1 MPSRRIIAIWFPYIG
16 AERILRKTQHTLENP
31 IVVVAKRSQSE
42 IISSISAAAQYKGL
56 FVGQSLRDASSIC
69 PHLFV
74 ETQDLYAETQFL
86 KGICR
91 WSSKFSPWVA
101 PEGNTGLIMDI
112 TGCSHLFG
120 GENKMINYILLAYDE
135 IGLTTKIGCADTVGA
150 AWALSRYSE
159 KTLQNYRNGDAI
171 EQEAR
176 ATRSRSAK
184 RSLREI
190 PNNLKITKSSNYF
203 IAPTGKIRQSISNL
217 PVAALR
223 LEIQTENTL
232 AQLGLRQI
240 GDIINQ
246 PRASLNRRFGLSLLK
261 RVDQAL
267 GSLPEPI
274 SPLQPELSFGV
285 RISFPD
291 PIGLKSDIIAGLDR
305 ILYRLCS
312 NLKKKDLGTQ
322 KVLLQAF
329 RTDNTLSSLEVGLA
343 QPSNS
348 FKHIRDLMIIKLDD
362 LDIQFGIDIL
372 RLEAIRTEVLNK
384 SKHIGHV
391 LVSERNASRIEKN
404 INPENLISKLGVR
417 IGLENITRL
426 CPAKSNIPE
435 KTYTILSA
443 AWSEPAKDWPEP
455 KSYRPIQLWVPEIIN
470 APDKPNPLSE
480 FKWRGK
486 IWHITESYGPERIS
500 PEWWLD
506 EPKWRSG
513 VRDYW
518 FVQCDTGD
526 RLWIYYAHG
535 GLMSSGWFC
544 HGKFA

>member
-1 MPSRRIIAIWFPYIG
+1 MPGRRVIAIWFPYIG
-16 AERILRKTQHTLENP
+16 AERIFRKTQYSLGKP
-31 IVVVAKRSQSE
+31 VVVVAKKSQSE
-42 IISSISAAAQYKGL
+42 VISSISAAAQYKGL
-56 FVGQSLRDASSIC
+56 FVGQPLRDASAIC

-74 ETQDLYAETQFL
+74 QTQNSYAETQFL

-101 PEGNTGLIMDI
+101 LEGNTGLIMDI

-120 GENKMINYILLAYDE
+120 GEDKMISHILLAYDE
-135 IGLTTKIGCADTVGA
+135 LGLTTKIGCADTVGA

-159 KTLQNYRNGDAI
+159 KPLQNYRNGNAI

-184 RSLREI
+184 RPFKDISD
-190 PNNLKITKSSNYF
+190 NLKITKNSKYF
-203 IAPTGKIRQSISNL
+203 IAPPGKIRQSISSL

-223 LEIQTENTL
+223 LEIQTQNTL

-240 GDIINQ
+240 GDIISQ

-261 RVDQAL
+261 RVDQAM
-267 GSLPEPI
+267 GNLPEPI
-274 SPLQPELSFGV
+274 SPLQPELNFGV

-291 PIGLKSDIIAGLDR
+291 PIGLKSDIIAGIDR
-305 ILYRLCS
+305 ILDRLCS
-312 NLKKKDLGTQ
+312 NLKKKNLGAQ
-322 KVLLQAF
+322 KILLQAF
-329 RTDNTLSSLEVGLA
+329 RTDNTIGSIEVGLA

-348 FKHIRDLMIIKLDD
+348 FMHIRDLVIIKLDD
-362 LDIQFGIDIL
+362 LNVQFGIDIL
-372 RLEAIRTEVLNK
+372 RLEATKTEVLTK
-384 SKHIGHV
+384 YKHIGHV
-391 LVSERNASRIEKN
+391 LVGEHNASRIEKN

-417 IGLENITRL
+417 IGLENIIRL
-426 CPAKSNIPE
+426 HPAKSNIPE
-435 KTYTILSA
+435 KTYTMLSA
-443 AWSEPAKDWPEP
+443 AWSEQAKEWPKPE
-455 KSYRPIQLWVPEIIN
+455 SYRPIQLWVPEIIN
-470 APDKPNPLSE
+470 APDKPKPLSE

-506 EPKWRSG
+506 DPKWRSG

-518 FVQCDTGD
+518 FIQCNTGD

-544 HGKFA
+544 QGKFA

>member
-1 MPSRRIIAIWFPYIG
+1 MPGRRIIAIWFPYMG
-16 AERILRKTQHTLENP
+16 TERILRKTQHSLGKP
-31 IVVVAKRSQSE
+31 VVVVAKKSQSE
-42 IISSISAAAQYKGL
+42 IISSISATAQYKGL
-56 FVGQSLRDASSIC
+56 FVGQSLRDASAIC

-74 ETQDLYAETQFL
+74 QTQNSYAETQFL

-120 GENKMINYILLAYDE
+120 GEDRMINHILLAYDE
-135 IGLTTKIGCADTVGA
+135 LGLTTKIGCADTVGA

-159 KTLQNYRNGDAI
+159 KTLQNYRNGNAI

-184 RSLREI
+184 RSFKDI
-190 PNNLKITKSSNYF
+190 PNNLKVTKSSNYF
-203 IAPTGKIRQSISNL
+203 IAPPGEIRQSISNF

-223 LEIQTENTL
+223 LEIKTQNTL

-267 GSLPEPI
+267 GNLPEPI
-274 SPLQPELSFGV
+274 SPLRPELNFGV

-291 PIGLKSDIIAGLDR
+291 PIGLKSDIIASIDR
-305 ILYRLCS
+305 ILDRLCS
-312 NLKKKDLGTQ
+312 NLRKKNLGAQ

-329 RTDNTLSSLEVGLA
+329 RTDNTTGSIAVGLA

-362 LDIQFGIDIL
+362 LNVQFGIDIL
-372 RLEAIRTEVLNK
+372 RLEATRTEVLTKDN
-384 SKHIGHV
+384 HIGHV
-391 LVSERNASRIEKN
+391 LVGERNASRIEKN

-417 IGLENITRL
+417 IGLENIIRL
-426 CPAKSNIPE
+426 HPAKSNIPE
-435 KTYTILSA
+435 KTYTMLSA
-443 AWSEPAKDWPEP
+443 AWSEQAKEWPKP

-506 EPKWRSG
+506 DPKWRSG

-518 FVQCDTGD
+518 FIQCNTGD

-544 HGKFA
+544 QGKFA

>member
-1 MPSRRIIAIWFPYIG
+1 MPGRRIIAIWFPYMG
-16 AERILRKTQHTLENP
+16 AERILRKTKHSLGKP
-31 IVVVAKRSQSE
+31 VVIIAKKSQSE

-56 FVGQSLRDASSIC
+56 FVGQSLRDASAIC

-74 ETQDLYAETQFL
+74 QTQNSYAETQFL

-101 PEGNTGLIMDI
+101 TEGNNGLIMDI

-120 GENKMINYILLAYDE
+120 GEDKMITHILLAYDE
-135 IGLTTKIGCADTVGA
+135 LGLTTKIGCADTVGA

-159 KTLQNYRNGDAI
+159 KTLQNYRNGNAI

-184 RSLREI
+184 RSFKDT
-190 PNNLKITKSSNYF
+190 PNNLKITKSSKYF
-203 IAPTGKIRQSISNL
+203 IAPPGKIRQSISNF

-223 LEIQTENTL
+223 LEIQTQNTL

-267 GSLPEPI
+267 GNLPEPI
-274 SPLQPELSFGV
+274 SPLQPELNFGV

-291 PIGLKSDIIAGLDR
+291 PIGLKSDIIAGIDR
-305 ILYRLCS
+305 ILDRLCS
-312 NLKKKDLGTQ
+312 NLKKKNLGAQ

-329 RTDNTLSSLEVGLA
+329 RTDNTIGSIEVGLA

-348 FKHIRDLMIIKLDD
+348 FKHIRDLMIIKIDD
-362 LDIQFGIDIL
+362 LNVQFGIDIL
-372 RLEAIRTEVLNK
+372 RLEATRTEVLTK
-384 SKHIGHV
+384 YKHIGHV
-391 LVSERNASRIEKN
+391 LVGERNASRIEKN

-417 IGLENITRL
+417 IGLENIIRL
-426 CPAKSNIPE
+426 HPAKSNIPE
-435 KTYTILSA
+435 KTYTMLSA
-443 AWSEPAKDWPEP
+443 AWSEQAKEWPKP

-486 IWHITESYGPERIS
+486 IWYITESYGPERIS

-506 EPKWRSG
+506 DPKWRSG

-518 FVQCDTGD
+518 FIQCNTGD

-544 HGKFA
+544 QGKFA

>member
-1 MPSRRIIAIWFPYIG
+1 MQ
-16 AERILRKTQHTLENP
+16 TQN
-31 IVVVAKRSQSE
+31 S
-42 IISSISAAAQYKGL
+42 
-56 FVGQSLRDASSIC
+56 
-69 PHLFV
+69 
-74 ETQDLYAETQFL
+74 YAETQFL

-101 PEGNTGLIMDI
+101 SEGNSGLIMDI

-120 GENKMINYILLAYDE
+120 GENEMITQILLAYDKLN
-135 IGLTTKIGCADTVGA
+135 LTAKIGCADTVGA

-184 RSLREI
+184 RSFKDI
-190 PNNLKITKSSNYF
+190 SNNLKISKSNKYF
-203 IAPTGKIRQSISNL
+203 VAPPGKIRQSISNF

-223 LEIQTENTL
+223 LEIQTQNTL

-267 GSLPEPI
+267 GNLPEPI
-274 SPLQPELSFGV
+274 SPLQPELNFGV

-291 PIGLKSDIIAGLDR
+291 PIGLKPDIIAGLDR
-305 ILYRLCS
+305 ILDRLCS
-312 NLKKKDLGTQ
+312 NLKKKTLGAQ
-322 KVLLQAF
+322 KILLQAF
-329 RTDNTLSSLEVGLA
+329 RTDNTIGSIEVGLA
-343 QPSNS
+343 QSSNS
-348 FKHIRDLMIIKLDD
+348 FKHIRDLIIIKLDD
-362 LDIQFGIDIL
+362 LDVQFGIDIL
-372 RLEAIRTEVLNK
+372 RLEATRTEVLTK
-384 SKHIGHV
+384 YKHVGHV
-391 LVSERNASRIEKN
+391 LMGERNKSRTEKN
-404 INPENLISKLGVR
+404 KNPENLISKLGAR
-417 IGLENITRL
+417 IGLENIIRL
-426 CPAKSNIPE
+426 HPAKSNIPE
-435 KTYTILSA
+435 KTYTMLSA
-443 AWSEPAKDWPEP
+443 AWSEPAKKWQKP
-455 KSYRPIQLWVPEIIN
+455 KSYRPVQLWTPEIIN

-486 IWHITESYGPERIS
+486 IWYITENYGPERIS

-518 FVQCDTGD
+518 FVQCATGD

-535 GLMSSGWFC
+535 ALISSGWFC
-544 HGKFA
+544 QGKFA

>member
-1 MPSRRIIAIWFPYIG
+1 MPSRRIIAIWFPYMG
-16 AERILRKTQHTLENP
+16 AERILRKTQHNP
-31 IVVVAKRSQSE
+31 EEPIIIVAKKAQSE
-42 IISSISAAAQYKGL
+42 IITSISAVAQYKGL
-56 FVGQSLRDASSIC
+56 FVGQSLRDASAIC
-69 PHLFV
+69 TRLFV
-74 ETQDLYAETQFL
+74 QTQNSYAETQFL

-101 PEGNTGLIMDI
+101 SEGNSGLIMDI

-120 GENKMINYILLAYDE
+120 GENEMIAQILLAYDKLN
-135 IGLTTKIGCADTVGA
+135 LTAKIGCADTVGA

-184 RSLREI
+184 RSFKDI
-190 PNNLKITKSSNYF
+190 SNNLKISKSNKYF
-203 IAPTGKIRQSISNL
+203 VAPPGKIRQSISNF

-223 LEIQTENTL
+223 LEIQTQNTL

-267 GSLPEPI
+267 GNLPEPI
-274 SPLQPELSFGV
+274 SPLQPELNFGV

-291 PIGLKSDIIAGLDR
+291 PIGLKPDIIAGLDR
-305 ILYRLCS
+305 ILDRLCS
-312 NLKKKDLGTQ
+312 NLKKKTLGAQ
-322 KVLLQAF
+322 KILLQAF
-329 RTDNTLSSLEVGLA
+329 RTDNTIGSIEVGLA
-343 QPSNS
+343 QSSNS
-348 FKHIRDLMIIKLDD
+348 FKHIRDLIIIKLDD
-362 LDIQFGIDIL
+362 LDVQFGIDIL
-372 RLEAIRTEVLNK
+372 RLEATRTEVLTK
-384 SKHIGHV
+384 YKHVGHV
-391 LVSERNASRIEKN
+391 LVGERNKSRTEKN
-404 INPENLISKLGVR
+404 KNPENLISKLGAR
-417 IGLENITRL
+417 IGLENIIRL
-426 CPAKSNIPE
+426 HPAKSNIPE
-435 KTYTILSA
+435 KTYTMLSA
-443 AWSEPAKDWPEP
+443 AWSEPEKKWQKP
-455 KSYRPIQLWVPEIIN
+455 KSYRPVQLWTPEIIN

-486 IWHITESYGPERIS
+486 IWYITESYGPERIS

-518 FVQCDTGD
+518 LVKCATGD

-535 GLMSSGWFC
+535 ALMSSGWFC
-544 HGKFA
+544 QGKFA

>member
-1 MPSRRIIAIWFPYIG
+1 MPSRRVIATWFPHLG
-16 AERILRKTQHTLENP
+16 AERILRKTQHNP
-31 IVVVAKRSQSE
+31 EEPLVVVAQKSQSE
-42 IISSISAAAQYKGL
+42 IITSISTFANHKGL
-56 FVGQSLRDASSIC
+56 FVGQSLRDANAIC
-69 PHLFV
+69 PRLFV
-74 ETQDLYAETQFL
+74 QTQNSYAETQFL

-101 PEGNTGLIMDI
+101 PEGNMGLVMDI

-120 GENKMINYILLAYDE
+120 GENKMIHHILLAYE
-135 IGLTTKIGCADTVGA
+135 ELGLTTKIGCADTLGA

-159 KTLQNYRNGDAI
+159 ETLKNYRNGDAI

-184 RSLREI
+184 RSLSNI
-190 PNNLKITKSSNYF
+190 LDNLKITKSSKYF
-203 IAPTGKIRQSISNL
+203 IAPPGKIRQSISKF

-223 LEIQTENTL
+223 LEIQTQNTL
-232 AQLGLRQI
+232 VQLGLRQI

-246 PRASLNRRFGLSLLK
+246 PRATLSRRFGFSLLK

-285 RISFPD
+285 RMSFPD
-291 PIGLKSDIIAGLDR
+291 PIGLKPDIIAGLDR
-305 ILYRLCS
+305 ILDRLCS
-312 NLKKKDLGTQ
+312 NLKNKTLGAQ
-322 KVLLQAF
+322 KILLQAF
-329 RTDNTLSSLEVGLA
+329 RTDNTIGSIEVGFA

-348 FKHIRDLMIIKLDD
+348 FEYIRDLIIIKIDD
-362 LDIQFGIDIL
+362 LDVKFGIYIL
-372 RLEAIRTEVLNK
+372 RLEAVRVEVLTKN
-384 SKHIGHV
+384 KHIGH
-391 LVSERNASRIEKN
+391 LVVGERNRSHTKKN
-404 INPENLISKLGVR
+404 ISIGNLISKLGVR

-426 CPAKSNIPE
+426 NPAESNIPE
-435 KTYTILSA
+435 KTYNILAA
-443 AWSEPAKDWPEP
+443 AWSDPTKKWPRP
-455 KSYRPIQLWVPEIIN
+455 KSVRPVKLWPPEIIS
-470 APDKPNPLSE
+470 APNKPNPLSQ
-480 FKWRGK
+480 FKWRRK
-486 IWHITESYGPERIS
+486 IWKISESYGPERIS

-506 EPKWRSG
+506 DPKWRSG

-544 HGKFA
+544 QGKFA

>member
-1 MPSRRIIAIWFPYIG
+1 MG
-16 AERILRKTQHTLENP
+16 AERILRKNQHNSETP
-31 IVVVAKRSQSE
+31 IAVVAKKSQGE
-42 IISSISAAAQYKGL
+42 IITSISATAQSEGL
-56 FVGQSLRDASSIC
+56 FIGQSLRDASAIC

-74 ETQDLYAETQFL
+74 QTQNSHAETQFL
-86 KGICR
+86 RSICR

-101 PEGNTGLIMDI
+101 PERNMGLIMDI

-120 GENKMINYILLAYDE
+120 GENKMINHILLAYDE
-135 IGLTTKIGCADTVGA
+135 LNLTTKIGCADTVGA
-150 AWALSRYSE
+150 AWAVSRYSE
-159 KTLQNYRNGDAI
+159 ETLQSYRNGDAI

-184 RSLREI
+184 RSLKNI
-190 PNNLKITKSSNYF
+190 SNDLKINKSSKYF
-203 IAPTGKIRQSISNL
+203 IVPPGKIRQSISNF

-223 LEIQTENTL
+223 LEIQTQNTL

-240 GDIINQ
+240 GDIIKQ
-246 PRASLNRRFGLSLLK
+246 PRASINRRFGFNLLK

-267 GSLPEPI
+267 GNLPEPI
-274 SPLQPELSFGV
+274 SPLQPELNFGV

-291 PIGLKSDIIAGLDR
+291 PIGLKPDIIAGLDR
-305 ILYRLCS
+305 ILDRLCS
-312 NLKKKDLGTQ
+312 NLKRKNLGAQ
-322 KVLLQAF
+322 KILLQAF
-329 RTDNTLSSLEVGLA
+329 QTNSTTKSIEVGLA

-348 FKHIRDLMIIKLDD
+348 FRHIRDLLIVKLDG

-372 RLEAIRTEVLNK
+372 RLEATRTEMFTK
-384 SKHIGHV
+384 DKHIGH
-391 LVSERNASRIEKN
+391 LVVSKNNKSRTEKN
-404 INPENLISKLGVR
+404 IKPENLISKLGVR
-417 IGLENITRL
+417 IGLENIIRL
-426 CPAKSNIPE
+426 HPATSNIPE
-435 KTYTILSA
+435 KTYNVLSA
-443 AWSEPAKDWPEP
+443 AWSEPAKEWPKP
-455 KSYRPIQLWVPEIIN
+455 ISYRPVQLWSPEIIN

-486 IWHITESYGPERIS
+486 IWYITESRGPERIS

-506 EPKWRSG
+506 DPKWRSG

-544 HGKFA
+544 QGKFS

>member
-1 MPSRRIIAIWFPYIG
+1 MPGRRIIAIWFPYMG
-16 AERILRKTQHTLENP
+16 AERILRKTKHSLGKP
-31 IVVVAKRSQSE
+31 VVIVAKKSQSE

-56 FVGQSLRDASSIC
+56 FVGQSLRDASAIC
-69 PHLFV
+69 PNLFV
-74 ETQDLYAETQFL
+74 QTQNSYAETQFL

-101 PEGNTGLIMDI
+101 TEGNNGLIMDI

-120 GENKMINYILLAYDE
+120 GEDKMITHILLAYDE
-135 IGLTTKIGCADTVGA
+135 LGLTTKIGCADTVGA

-159 KTLQNYRNGDAI
+159 KTLQNYRNGNAI

-184 RSLREI
+184 RSLKNI
-190 PNNLKITKSSNYF
+190 SNDLKINKSSKYF
-203 IAPTGKIRQSISNL
+203 IVPPGKIRQSISNF

-223 LEIQTENTL
+223 LEIQTQNTL

-240 GDIINQ
+240 GDIIKQ
-246 PRASLNRRFGLSLLK
+246 PRASINRRFGFNLLK

-267 GSLPEPI
+267 GNLPEPI
-274 SPLQPELSFGV
+274 SPLQPELNFGV

-291 PIGLKSDIIAGLDR
+291 PIGLKPDIIAGLDR
-305 ILYRLCS
+305 ILDRLCS
-312 NLKKKDLGTQ
+312 NLKRKNLGAQ
-322 KVLLQAF
+322 KILLQAF
-329 RTDNTLSSLEVGLA
+329 QTNSTTKSIEVGLA

-348 FKHIRDLMIIKLDD
+348 FKHIRDLLIVKLDG

-372 RLEAIRTEVLNK
+372 RLEATRTEMFTK
-384 SKHIGHV
+384 DKHIGH
-391 LVSERNASRIEKN
+391 LVVSKNNKSRTEKK
-404 INPENLISKLGVR
+404 IKPENLISKLGVR
-417 IGLENITRL
+417 IGLENIIRL
-426 CPAKSNIPE
+426 HPATSNIPE
-435 KTYTILSA
+435 KTYNVLSA
-443 AWSEPAKDWPEP
+443 AWSEPAKEWPKP
-455 KSYRPIQLWVPEIIN
+455 ISYRPVQLWSPEIIN

-486 IWHITESYGPERIS
+486 IWYITESRGPERIS

-506 EPKWRSG
+506 DPKWRSG

-544 HGKFA
+544 QGKFS

>member
-1 MPSRRIIAIWFPYIG
+1 MG
-16 AERILRKTQHTLENP
+16 AERILRKTQHSLGKP
-31 IVVVAKRSQSE
+31 VVIVAKKSQSE

-56 FVGQSLRDASSIC
+56 FVGQSLRDASAIC

-74 ETQDLYAETQFL
+74 QTQNSYAEAQFL

-101 PEGNTGLIMDI
+101 PEGNNGLIMDI

-120 GENKMINYILLAYDE
+120 GEDKMVTHILLAYDE
-135 IGLTTKIGCADTVGA
+135 LGLTTKIGCADTVGA

-159 KTLQNYRNGDAI
+159 KTLQNYRNGNAI

-184 RSLREI
+184 RSFKDI
-190 PNNLKITKSSNYF
+190 PNNFKITKSSKYF
-203 IAPTGKIRQSISNL
+203 IAPPGKIRQSISNF

-223 LEIQTENTL
+223 LEIQTQNTL

-267 GSLPEPI
+267 GNLPEPI
-274 SPLQPELSFGV
+274 SPLQPELNFGV

-291 PIGLKSDIIAGLDR
+291 PIGLKSDIIAGIDR
-305 ILYRLCS
+305 ILDRLCS
-312 NLKKKDLGTQ
+312 NLKKKNLGAQ

-329 RTDNTLSSLEVGLA
+329 KTDNTIGSIEVGLA

-348 FKHIRDLMIIKLDD
+348 FKHIRDLMIIKIDD
-362 LDIQFGIDIL
+362 LNVQFGIDIL
-372 RLEAIRTEVLNK
+372 RLEATRTEVLTK
-384 SKHIGHV
+384 YKHIGHI
-391 LVSERNASRIEKN
+391 LVGERNASRTEKN

-417 IGLENITRL
+417 IGLENIIRL
-426 CPAKSNIPE
+426 HPAKSNIPE
-435 KTYTILSA
+435 KTYTMLSA
-443 AWSEPAKDWPEP
+443 AWSEQAKEWPKP

-486 IWHITESYGPERIS
+486 IWYITESYGPERIS

-506 EPKWRSG
+506 DPKWRSG

-518 FVQCDTGD
+518 FIQCNTGD

-544 HGKFA
+544 QGTFA

>member
-1 MPSRRIIAIWFPYIG
+1 MG
-16 AERILRKTQHTLENP
+16 AERILRKTQHNP
-31 IVVVAKRSQSE
+31 EEPIIIVAKKAQSE
-42 IISSISAAAQYKGL
+42 IITSISAVAQYKGL
-56 FVGQSLRDASSIC
+56 FVGQSLRDASAIC
-69 PHLFV
+69 TRLFV
-74 ETQDLYAETQFL
+74 QTQNSYAEIQFL
-86 KGICR
+86 NGICR

-101 PEGNTGLIMDI
+101 SEGNSGLIMDI

-120 GENKMINYILLAYDE
+120 GENEMIAQILLAYDKLN
-135 IGLTTKIGCADTVGA
+135 LTAKIGCADTVGA

-184 RSLREI
+184 RSFKDI
-190 PNNLKITKSSNYF
+190 SNNLKISKSNKYF
-203 IAPTGKIRQSISNL
+203 VAPPGKIRQSISNF

-223 LEIQTENTL
+223 LEIQTQNTL

-267 GSLPEPI
+267 GNLPEPI
-274 SPLQPELSFGV
+274 SPLQPELNFGV

-291 PIGLKSDIIAGLDR
+291 PIGLKPDIIAGLDR
-305 ILYRLCS
+305 ILDRLCS
-312 NLKKKDLGTQ
+312 NLKKKTLGAQ
-322 KVLLQAF
+322 KILLQAF
-329 RTDNTLSSLEVGLA
+329 RTDNTIGSIEVGLA
-343 QPSNS
+343 QSSNS
-348 FKHIRDLMIIKLDD
+348 FKHIRDLIIIKLDD
-362 LDIQFGIDIL
+362 LDVQFGIDIL
-372 RLEAIRTEVLNK
+372 RLEATRTEVLTK
-384 SKHIGHV
+384 YKHVGHV
-391 LVSERNASRIEKN
+391 LVGERNKSRTEKN
-404 INPENLISKLGVR
+404 KNPENLISKLGAR
-417 IGLENITRL
+417 IGLENIIRL
-426 CPAKSNIPE
+426 HPAKSNIPE
-435 KTYTILSA
+435 KTYTMLSA
-443 AWSEPAKDWPEP
+443 AWSEPAKNWQKP
-455 KSYRPIQLWVPEIIN
+455 KSYLPVQLWTPEIIN

-486 IWHITESYGPERIS
+486 IWYITESYGPERIS

-518 FVQCDTGD
+518 FVQCATGD

-535 GLMSSGWFC
+535 ALMSSGWFC
-544 HGKFA
+544 QGKFA